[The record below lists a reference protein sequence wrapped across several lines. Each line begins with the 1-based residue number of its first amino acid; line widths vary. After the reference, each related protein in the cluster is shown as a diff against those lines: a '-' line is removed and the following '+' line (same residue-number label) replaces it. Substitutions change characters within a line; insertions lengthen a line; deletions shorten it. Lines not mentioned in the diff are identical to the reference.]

1 MTLIT
6 IFWIFLGLIAYS
18 YFGYTV
24 LLVLLNII
32 ILPFKRKKNALI
44 ETLPDVTLLIASY
57 NELDSIENKVNNNR
71 LINYP
76 SEKLKI
82 VWITDGSDDGS
93 FEMLNKIEG
102 HRVIHME
109 TREGKTRALNRGMQF
124 VDTPYVIFTDA
135 NTMINK
141 DAVRNIIKEFSDAKT
156 GCVSGEKRVQ
166 LKKADNAVAS
176 GEGIYWIYESLIKRL
191 ESGICSSIGSA
202 GELFGIRTELFE
214 PLSRETINDD
224 FNISLQVIRRG
235 YKIKYCPEAY
245 AIEKPSL
252 NIAEE
257 RKRKIRI
264 ASGGIQTLVNSID
277 ILNPFRY
284 GFFSFQFFSHKV
296 LRWIIVPFAFIII
309 YLTNCVI
316 VSINYPEKDIYSI
329 LLIIQTLFWFMVIP
343 GRLMQGR
350 NIRLKVL
357 FIPYYLWLVNSSGII
372 GILRYIRGKSNSIWE
387 KSRRMI

>member
-32 ILPFKRKKNALI
+32 ILPFKRKRSALI

-76 SEKLKI
+76 GEKLRI

-252 NIAEE
+252 SIAEE

-309 YLTNCVI
+309 YLANCVI
-316 VSINYPEKDIYSI
+316 VSINYPENDIYSI

-372 GILRYIRGKSNSIWE
+372 GILRYIRGKGNSIWE